1 MPPLASKDMTW
12 KTVYVTPNIAVGF
25 EPDDEYDWDEYAS
38 ENLDEVFSSD
48 CADETDSDD
57 TDSDESTA
65 TVNVRRTI
73 GTSSQQQTLVPDS
86 RPLLTTYKDID
97 GAAKEREV
105 IFSNEY
111 FEVRRSPVAG
121 WGAFAKKKLVKGEQ
135 ILVERALYHAS
146 HEEVAKSVR
155 DLPEQEKQ
163 IANDL
168 HAFFSRDGEC
178 KEEAVWS
185 TNAFAS
191 KYPRKYQD
199 DTGSSPKA
207 RAGWARDVAGLFP
220 VAARF
225 NHACWPKVS
234 YKYLAREEVLVFT
247 VQDWEIREGEE
258 LSISYGKDPSVLYYK
273 FGFGCECGYCG
284 GFDPNKWDF

>member
-25 EPDDEYDWDEYAS
+25 EPDDEDDWDEYAS
-38 ENLDEVFSSD
+38 ENPDEVKSKCRPRTTAQLSLL
-48 CADETDSDD
+48 TDTYNS
-57 TDSDESTA
+57 A
-65 TVNVRRTI
+65 
-73 GTSSQQQTLVPDS
+73 TSSQHQTLVPDS
-86 RPLLTTYKDID
+86 RPLLTTYKDTD
-97 GAAKEREV
+97 GATKEREV
-105 IFSNEY
+105 IFSNDF

-155 DLPEQEKQ
+155 DLPEHERQ

-185 TNAFAS
+185 TNAYAS
-191 KYPRKYQD
+191 PPPHPQIYSDIQ
-199 DTGSSPKA
+199 A

-225 NHACWPKVS
+225 NHSCWPKVS
-234 YKYLAREEVLVFT
+234 YRYLAREEVLVFT
-247 VQDWEIREGEE
+247 VRDWEIREGEE

-273 FGFGCECGYCG
+273 FGFGCECGHCG